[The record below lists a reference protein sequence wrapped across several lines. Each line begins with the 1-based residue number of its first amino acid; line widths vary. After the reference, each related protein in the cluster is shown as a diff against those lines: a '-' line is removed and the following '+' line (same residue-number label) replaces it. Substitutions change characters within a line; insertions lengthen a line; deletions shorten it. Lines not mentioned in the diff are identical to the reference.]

1 MNMPLT
7 PSPRRTWRRWMLA
20 PVALLTA
27 GALVSLAVVGADAPP
42 NIRAA
47 NIATDPLYAATQG
60 DKPALALAPANQL
73 QGQHSRCIRRASS
86 PAHPA
91 WD

>member
-60 DKPALALAPANQL
+60 DKPALALALSVEFPTVGA
-73 QGQHSRCIRRASS
+73 
-86 PAHPA
+86 
-91 WD
+91 